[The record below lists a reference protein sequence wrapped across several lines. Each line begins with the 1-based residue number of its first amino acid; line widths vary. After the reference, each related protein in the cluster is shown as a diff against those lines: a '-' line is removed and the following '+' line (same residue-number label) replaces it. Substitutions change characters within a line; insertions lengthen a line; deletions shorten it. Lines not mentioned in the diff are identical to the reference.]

1 MVRGNITFIA
11 DLTTQVAFKNCA
23 PFTQCTTKIDGR
35 TIDEAEDLDLVKPM
49 YNLLEYSLNFSETTG
64 KLRFYSKDEGTN
76 FNADIANDNNFK
88 SFEYR
93 AKLLGNTAANRANGI
108 LRNETIAVP
117 ANYLNNF

>member
-1 MVRGNITFIA
+1 
-11 DLTTQVAFKNCA
+11 
-23 PFTQCTTKIDGR
+23 
-35 TIDEAEDLDLVKPM
+35 M

-88 SFEYR
+88 SFEYK
-93 AKLLGNTAANRANGI
+93 AKLLGNTVANRANGI
-108 LRNETIAVP
+108 LRHETIAVP

>member
-1 MVRGNITFIA
+1 
-11 DLTTQVAFKNCA
+11 
-23 PFTQCTTKIDGR
+23 
-35 TIDEAEDLDLVKPM
+35 M

>member
-1 MVRGNITFIA
+1 
-11 DLTTQVAFKNCA
+11 
-23 PFTQCTTKIDGR
+23 
-35 TIDEAEDLDLVKPM
+35 M

-88 SFEYR
+88 SFEYK
-93 AKLLGNTAANRANGI
+93 AKLLGNTVANRANGI

-117 ANYLNNF
+117 ANYLSNF

>member
-1 MVRGNITFIA
+1 
-11 DLTTQVAFKNCA
+11 
-23 PFTQCTTKIDGR
+23 
-35 TIDEAEDLDLVKPM
+35 M

-64 KLRFYSKDEGTN
+64 KLQFYSKDEGTN

-88 SFEYR
+88 SFEYK
-93 AKLLGNTAANRANGI
+93 AKLLGNAVANRANGI

>member
-1 MVRGNITFIA
+1 
-11 DLTTQVAFKNCA
+11 
-23 PFTQCTTKIDGR
+23 
-35 TIDEAEDLDLVKPM
+35 M

-88 SFEYR
+88 SFEYK
-93 AKLLGNTAANRANGI
+93 AKLLGNTFANRANGI